1 MLPTNNRIIDVRSEH
16 EFEKGTIP
24 NSFNIP
30 ILNDDEYKLVGTD
43 YKKHG
48 QDSALRLG
56 ESLVTGEKKERL
68 IDDWIKAIKKNKI
81 EYIFCK
87 RGGLRSKTAKEWLKE
102 KSIDIKTLDG
112 GYKSYRKGI
121 VHQHEKV
128 DNYNGNWII
137 VAGYTGSGKTL
148 LIKDLD
154 SSIDIESLAKHRG
167 STFGSLRESQP
178 TQQNFENILTQS
190 YLEKC
195 NGSIILEAESR
206 NIGRVTLPGKFYD
219 KMRSSKYVFVEAD
232 IETRVNNIVE
242 EYVLMPLQNGI
253 ERDNLLILYQ
263 AALNKINRRLGGD
276 NYLIIN
282 DEMNKAFNAQGG
294 SHELWIKLLLENY
307 YDRLYKHKLDE
318 ISNQIIFSSD
328 WSACKDYLKDMDAT

>member
-1 MLPTNNRIIDVRSEH
+1 MLPTNNRMIDVRSEH

-24 NSFNIP
+24 NSLNIP
-30 ILNDDEYKLVGTD
+30 ILNDDEYKLVGID

-48 QDSALRLG
+48 QESAIILG
-56 ESLVTGEKKERL
+56 ESLVTREKKERL
-68 IDDWIKAIKKNKI
+68 IDDWFKAIKKYNI

-87 RGGLRSKTAKEWLKE
+87 RGGLRSRTAKKWLKE
-102 KSIDIKTLDG
+102 KDLDIKILDG
-112 GYKSYRKGI
+112 GYKSYRNEI

-128 DNYNGNWII
+128 NNYNGNWII

-148 LIKDLD
+148 IINELN

-167 STFGSLRESQP
+167 STFGSTRESQP

-195 NGSIILEAESR
+195 SGNIILEAESR

-219 KMRSSKYVFVEAD
+219 KMRISKYIFVEAD
-232 IETRVNNIVE
+232 IETRVNNIFE
-242 EYVLMPLQNGI
+242 EYVLIPLQNGI
-253 ERDNLLILYQ
+253 ERNNLLILYKD
-263 AALNKINRRLGGD
+263 ALNKINRRLGGD
-276 NYLIIN
+276 NYLIIS
-282 DEMNKAFNAQGG
+282 DEMNKAFKDQEG

-328 WSACKDYLKDMDAT
+328 WSACKDYLKDMDAS

>member
-1 MLPTNNRIIDVRSEH
+1 MLLMNNRIIDVRSEL

-48 QDSALRLG
+48 QDSAIRVG

-68 IDDWIKAIKKNKI
+68 VDDWIRAIKKYNI

-87 RGGLRSKTAKEWLKE
+87 RGGLRSRTAKRWLKDRDL
-102 KSIDIKTLDG
+102 DIKILEG

-121 VHQHEKV
+121 VHLHE
-128 DNYNGNWII
+128 DINNYNGNWII

-148 LIKDLD
+148 LIKELD

-195 NGSIILEAESR
+195 NGNIFLEAESR

-219 KMRSSKYVFVEAD
+219 KMRSSKYIFVEAD

-242 EYVLMPLQNGI
+242 EYVLMPLQNGMQ
-253 ERDNLLILYQ
+253 RDNLLILYQ
-263 AALNKINRRLGGD
+263 AALNKINRRLGGN
-276 NYLIIN
+276 NYLTIKN
-282 DEMNKAFNAQGG
+282 QMNKAFNVQGG

>member
-1 MLPTNNRIIDVRSEH
+1 MLLMNNRIIDVRSEL

-48 QDSALRLG
+48 QDSAIRVG
-56 ESLVTGEKKERL
+56 ESLVNGEKKERL
-68 IDDWIKAIKKNKI
+68 VDDWIRAIKKYNI

-87 RGGLRSKTAKEWLKE
+87 RGGLRSKTAKRWLKE
-102 KSIDIKTLDG
+102 KDLDIKILEG
-112 GYKSYRKGI
+112 GYKLYRKRI
-121 VHQHEKV
+121 VHLHE
-128 DNYNGNWII
+128 DINNYNGNWII

-148 LIKDLD
+148 LIKELD

-195 NGSIILEAESR
+195 NGNIFLEAESR

-219 KMRSSKYVFVEAD
+219 KMRSSKYIFVEAN

-242 EYVLMPLQNGI
+242 EYVLMPLQNGMQ
-253 ERDNLLILYQ
+253 RDNLLILYQ
-263 AALNKINRRLGGD
+263 AALNKINRRLGGN
-276 NYLIIN
+276 NYLTIK
-282 DEMNKAFNAQGG
+282 DQMNKAFNVQGG

>member
-1 MLPTNNRIIDVRSEH
+1 MLPTNNRMIDVRSEL

-24 NSFNIP
+24 NSLNIP

-43 YKKHG
+43 YKKYG
-48 QDSALRLG
+48 QDSAIRLG
-56 ESLVTGEKKERL
+56 ESLVTGKKKERL
-68 IDDWIKAIKKNKI
+68 VDDWIKAIKKYNI
-81 EYIFCK
+81 ECIFCK
-87 RGGLRSKTAKEWLKE
+87 RGGLRSRTAKRWLKE
-102 KSIDIKTLDG
+102 KDLNIKILEG
-112 GYKSYRKGI
+112 GYKSYRKRI
-121 VHQHEKV
+121 VHLNE
-128 DNYNGNWII
+128 DINNYNGNWII

-148 LIKDLD
+148 IINELD

-195 NGSIILEAESR
+195 SGNIILEAESR

-219 KMRSSKYVFVEAD
+219 KMRSSKYIFVEED

-253 ERDNLLILYQ
+253 ERNNLLILYQ

-282 DEMNKAFNAQGG
+282 DEMNKAFNGRGG